1 VSSYLTYAGSLTTPA
16 CTTGVRWVVLSTP
29 VRVDAGTVAR
39 MHALVAGFPG
49 YGGYPDNNRPV
60 QPLGSRTVQSTH
72 VAGG

>member
-1 VSSYLTYAGSLTTPA
+1 
-16 CTTGVRWVVLSTP
+16 VRWVVLSTP